1 MTASHEQH
9 DGFRHEALLYAGAAD
24 FVAGVTPF
32 LEEGIAAKEPI
43 LVVESPQKIELL
55 RDALG
60 DAAEQVLFADMAQV
74 GSNPARIIPAWEDF
88 VKRFGGGGRRLR
100 GVGEPIWRGRPD
112 DELVESQRHEALLN
126 VAFGKGQPWWLLCP
140 YDTSQMDESVIEE
153 AMRSHEFVMERGRSE
168 RSKTFVGVDA
178 SGAPFAAPLEEPPAG
193 VARFTFTS
201 DTLLNLRGEA
211 ARFAVRNGMPA
222 GRTALFVTALNEVA
236 TNSIL
241 HGGGS
246 GTVRMWRQGGKVIA
260 EIHDAGLF
268 DRPLADRHAPE
279 DGTINARGLWLAN
292 QLCDLVQIRR
302 TAGGTV
308 FRLHMKTG
316 EAVHPRL
323 YVVDTSPSPDVTDGA
338 QG

>member
-1 MTASHEQH
+1 MTAGHVGHE
-9 DGFRHEALLYAGAAD
+9 GFRHEALLYAGAAD
-24 FVAGVTPF
+24 FVASVTPF
-32 LEEGIAAKEPI
+32 LEQGIAAKEPI

-60 DAAEQVLFADMAQV
+60 DNAEHVLFADMAQV
-74 GSNPARIIPAWEDF
+74 GTNPARIIPAWDDF
-88 VKRFGGGGRRLR
+88 VKRFGRGGGRLR

-140 YDTSQMDESVIEE
+140 YDTSQVDEAVIEE
-153 AMRSHEFVMERGRSE
+153 AMRSHEFVMEGGRSR

-178 SGAPFAAPLEEPPAG
+178 SGAPFDAPLEEPPAG
-193 VARFTFTS
+193 VARVGFTA

-211 ARFAVRNGMPA
+211 ARFALRNGMPA
-222 GRTALFVTALNEVA
+222 GRTAQFVTALNEIA

-246 GTVRMWRQGGKVIA
+246 GTIRMWRQAGKVIA
-260 EIHDAGLF
+260 EIHDAGVF
-268 DRPLADRHAPE
+268 DRPLADRHTPE
-279 DGTINARGLWLAN
+279 DGTIDARGLWLAN

-302 TAGGTV
+302 MNDGTV
-308 FRLHMKTG
+308 FRLHVKTG
-316 EAVHPRL
+316 DPMHPRL
-323 YVVDTSPSPDVTDGA
+323 YVVDTSADGRRPRPC
-338 QG
+338 